1 MGNGAG
7 READC
12 KDLRNAALGW
22 GLAKAFTNCHSRF
35 RV

>member
-7 READC
+7 RGADC

-22 GLAKAFTNCHSRF
+22 GLAKAAL
-35 RV
+35 